1 MLSSSQRKSLEFFV
15 GKVCS
20 ILVVPINR
28 KFDEETNLEY
38 FLGII
43 QRIEELGIWY
53 SHISN
58 GKMNFVFM
66 NHIVSIAEETFLP
79 KEKEKEKDESF
90 PS

>member
-15 GKVCS
+15 GKVCT
-20 ILVVPINR
+20 IFVVPINR
-28 KFDEETNLEY
+28 HFDEKTNIEY

-43 QRIEELGIWY
+43 QKIEELGIWY
-53 SHISN
+53 SHITN

-66 NHIVSIAEETFLP
+66 NHIVSIAEETFIP
-79 KEKEKEKDESF
+79 KQPDELK